1 MVPGV
6 HGRVTE
12 LSKVSQRK
20 YYLAMALVLGRDL
33 DSIIVDTNK
42 TAQECI
48 RWLRENHVPPMTFF
62 PLDIVR
68 AKACPTPPQFTRP
81 KFKFE
86 LVHLKEA
93 AGKAHDKD

>member
-1 MVPGV
+1 MRHSGV
-6 HGRVTE
+6 YGRVTE

-68 AKACPTPPQFTRP
+68 AKAWP
-81 KFKFE
+81 
-86 LVHLKEA
+86 H
-93 AGKAHDKD
+93 AGFSRCLMCTFIP